1 MATVLLTID
10 GREPPDVFSAFEHA
24 TYSRENLDVGDFQI
38 SKAGVPV
45 VIAERKTLSD
55 FVSSLTGSRMSDQT
69 ARLVEK
75 CRDTGARPLLIL
87 ENHTVFDWNGKSG
100 GLQNKFVDCCI
111 QKYALEGVSVLRTKD
126 VSHTKDVVSWIFK
139 RCEQDK
145 IPTFEPSLNFRGEAG
160 DKKYRRKDYSKPW
173 EAMLTAI
180 PGISKAKAKQV
191 AEKFSNPK
199 ALLSQFENEKPLNIK
214 GIGKKLEQS
223 IKEVFL

>member
-1 MATVLLTID
+1 MSTVLLTID
-10 GREPPDVFSAFEHA
+10 GREPPDVFSAFGNA
-24 TYSRENLDVGDFQI
+24 TYTRENLDVGDFQI
-38 SKAGVPV
+38 SKGDVPV

-87 ENHTVFDWNGKSG
+87 ENHRVLDWNGKSG
-100 GLQNKFVDCCI
+100 GLHNKFIDCCI

-160 DKKYRRKDYSKPW
+160 EKKYRRKDFSKPW
-173 EAMLTAI
+173 EGMLTAI
-180 PGISKAKAKQV
+180 PGISKAKAKTV
-191 AEKFSNPK
+191 AEKFSTPK
-199 ALLSQFENEKPLNIK
+199 ALLRQLESETSLNIK

-223 IKEVFL
+223 IKEVFM